1 MFIDFSINREL
12 TFRFDSFYSPVALK
26 SELPFLPKFDFIK
39 FSKPKLFEA
48 SANFFPFLVL
58 SNGSLVFV
66 EFSFNKFERGALLFD
81 DLYC

>member
-12 TFRFDSFYSPVALK
+12 TFKFDSFYSPVGLK
-26 SELPFLPKFDFIK
+26 SELPFLPNFDFIK
-39 FSKPKLFEA
+39 FSKPKLFEIQT
-48 SANFFPFLVL
+48 NFFPFLVL

-66 EFSFNKFERGALLFD
+66 EFAFNKFARGSLLFD